1 MRLLSKAR
9 LLEKPA
15 AQESRIKEFVYRGA
29 ESFDSEGTPGEK
41 PASEAAERLW
51 TGPSGTA
58 ALAAPVAEEPPEPE
72 KKYTEE
78 EMQARERQAGE
89 KGFEDARLRLQQGF
103 EKNLAAERDS
113 LAAALREFAQD
124 RETYFR
130 DVEGDVVRL
139 ALEIARKVLHRES
152 QMDPML
158 LAGAVRVALEKIAEG
173 VAVKLRV
180 PEDQAEKWKELAASL
195 PSSNLKIEVV
205 GDGTLTGPRCLIETE
220 MGMTDASLEAQ
231 LGEIE
236 RGFFDLLAERPGA
249 VTKSRSA
256 NS

>member
-15 AQESRIKEFVYRGA
+15 TQENRIREFVYRGA
-29 ESFDSEGTPGEK
+29 ESFDSDGSIGEK
-41 PASEAAERLW
+41 PGPETAERLW

-58 ALAAPVAEEPPEPE
+58 SVAASAAEEPPKPE
-72 KKYTEE
+72 NKYTEE

-89 KGFEDARLRLQQGF
+89 KGFQDAALRLRQEF

-113 LAAALREFAQD
+113 LAKALREFAQD

-130 DVEGDVVRL
+130 NVEGDVVRL
-139 ALEIARKVLHRES
+139 ALAIARKVLHRES

-173 VAVKLRV
+173 AAVRLRV
-180 PEDQAEKWKELAASL
+180 PESQVEQWKQISL
-195 PSSNLKIEVV
+195 PNSNLKIEVV
-205 GDGTLTGPRCLIETE
+205 GDETLTGPRCLVETE
-220 MGMTDASLEAQ
+220 MGTTDTSLEAQ

-236 RGFFDLLAERPGA
+236 RGFFDLLAERPGT
-249 VTKSRSA
+249 VSKSRSA